1 MSKVKSPFLVYQE
14 FLSPKA
20 CQEILDMVKVE
31 KSTKNA
37 EGYTTKVERFHNDA
51 EDKIFAKF
59 KPLVPEIEQHYGLKY
74 KGTEH
79 LVFQHFPEGMKGL
92 PENPHCENSQY
103 LRKKWVKVKE
113 RDLTGILWLKD
124 YHNSVPLD
132 PKIEVYG
139 GKLEFPAYG
148 FSLQPQRGTLMI
160 YPAGPHFITA
170 TSPVLV
176 GNSVCVRFH
185 IAADTAQGQWFYQ
198 PENFPGKWTEWFQE
212 YA

>member
-1 MSKVKSPFLVYQE
+1 MSKAKSPFLVYQE
-14 FLSPKA
+14 FMSPKA
-20 CQEILDMVKVE
+20 CQEILDQIKVTAPNRDADGYA
-31 KSTKNA
+31 TKL
-37 EGYTTKVERFHNDA
+37 ERFHSTA
-51 EDKIFAKF
+51 EDKIFDRF
-59 KPLVPEIEQHYGLKY
+59 KPLIPEIEAHYNLKY

-92 PENPHCENSQY
+92 AETPQCQNSQF
-103 LRKKWVKVKE
+103 LRKKWVKVRD

-124 YHNSVPLD
+124 YNDKVPLD

-139 GKLEFPAYG
+139 GKLEFPAYN

-176 GNSVCVRFH
+176 GDLHAVRFH
-185 IAADTAQGQWFYQ
+185 IAADGTWLYQ
-198 PENFPGKWTEWFQE
+198 PADFAGTWQEWFE
-212 YA
+212 EFA

>member
-31 KSTKNA
+31 KATKGKD
-37 EGYTTKVERFHNDA
+37 GYTTKLERFHSEA

-59 KPLVPEIEQHYGLKY
+59 KPLIPEIESHYNFKY
-74 KGTEH
+74 KGTEN
-79 LVFQHFPEGMKGL
+79 LVFQHFPEGMKGMA
-92 PENPHCENSQY
+92 ESPHCENASF
-103 LRKKWVKVKE
+103 LRKKWVKIKE

-124 YHNSVPLD
+124 YNDQVPLD

-148 FSLQPQRGTLMI
+148 FSLQPQRGTLVL

-176 GNSVCVRFH
+176 GDHYAVRFH
-185 IAADTAQGQWFYQ
+185 IAADGLWFYQ
-198 PENFPGKWTEWFQE
+198 PEQFQGKWSDWFEQ

>member
-1 MSKVKSPFLVYQE
+1 MSKAKSPFLVYQE

-20 CQEILDMVKVE
+20 CQEILDMVKVTAPNRDADGYA
-31 KSTKNA
+31 TKL
-37 EGYTTKVERFHNDA
+37 ERYHSEA
-51 EDKIFAKF
+51 EDKIFSRF
-59 KPLVPEIEQHYGLKY
+59 KPLIPEIEEHYGLKY

-92 PENPHCENSQY
+92 AEAPHCESSQY
-103 LRKKWVKVKE
+103 LRKKWVKVRA
-113 RDLTGILWLKD
+113 RDLTAILWLKD
-124 YHNSVPLD
+124 YNDSVPLD

-139 GKLEFPAYG
+139 GKLEFPAYN

-176 GNSVCVRFH
+176 GDLHAVRFH
-185 IAADTAQGQWFYQ
+185 IEADGTWLYQ
-198 PENFPGKWTEWFQE
+198 PSEFAGTWQEWFQE
-212 YA
+212 FA